1 MQHLDQLEQAI
12 WVPDYERKSNYGWL
26 ALNND
31 KLFTFVC
38 YQAHCNTDMKIVL
51 LYPLPQKKKKKKN
64 WAMNM
69 IISCLI
75 ETSILKILLTVNMMW
90 VK

>member
-1 MQHLDQLEQAI
+1 M

-31 KLFTFVC
+31 KLFSFVS

-51 LYPLPQKKKKKKN
+51 LYPPPQKKKKKKC
-64 WAMNM
+64 AMNM

-75 ETSILKILLTVNMMW
+75 ETSILKILLTVNIL

>member
-31 KLFTFVC
+31 KLFSFVS

-51 LYPLPQKKKKKKN
+51 LYPPLKKKKKKKN

-75 ETSILKILLTVNMMW
+75 ETSILKILLTVNMIW

>member
-26 ALNND
+26 ALNDD
-31 KLFTFVC
+31 KLFSFVS

-51 LYPLPQKKKKKKN
+51 LYPPPTQKKKKTKKKKKKKKKMCN
-64 WAMNM
+64 EYDNF
-69 IISCLI
+69 
-75 ETSILKILLTVNMMW
+75 VFD
-90 VK
+90 